1 MSEAATELRVPA
13 FKRGVKFRFDTV
25 RDTWAVLAPERM
37 FVPDQQA
44 VEVLKLID
52 GQRTLRA
59 IVDDLCVRYDAPPD
73 LVMAD
78 VAEMVSDLAD
88 KGVLTW

>member
-1 MSEAATELRVPA
+1 MSEAEARVPG
-13 FKRGVKFRFDTV
+13 FRRGVKFRFDTV

-52 GQRTLRA
+52 GKRSVRQ
-59 IVDDLCVRYDAPPD
+59 IVDDLCVRYDAPAD
-73 LVMAD
+73 LVLAD
-78 VAEMVSDLAD
+78 VVEMLADLAD
-88 KGVLTW
+88 KGVLAW